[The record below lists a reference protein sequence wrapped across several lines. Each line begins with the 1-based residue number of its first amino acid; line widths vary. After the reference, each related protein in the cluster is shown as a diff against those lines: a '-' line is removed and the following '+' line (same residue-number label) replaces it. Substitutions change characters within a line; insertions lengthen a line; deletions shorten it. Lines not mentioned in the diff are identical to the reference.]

1 MFVSYC
7 VDDIFSHSGFVSF
20 MNTTPTAPRKGFYE
34 YFVVGFCL
42 AALFLCACPVF
53 VPVLLA
59 QPGMEERKLRM
70 AESYEQSGDIRSA
83 SRIYQELYETNK
95 AQQAYFDGVTRTLLA
110 LNQPASLLP
119 LVDEQIVRAPQNS
132 LRSTEL
138 QALKGDLLWKTGKT
152 TQAEE
157 AWKNALATA
166 PAVQQAYV
174 LIARAQAANRAFELA
189 IATLLQAR
197 TRLASAVLFSD
208 DLSQFYGAVGNF
220 TAGAQETLVFLKQTN
235 NLNTAQGRISAYL
248 ISPKGIEQTRDVLE
262 KATTAEPNNFLLQR
276 LYAWVLREMKDYN
289 RALDITQRLDNMLN
303 AQGRELLMF
312 AEKAR
317 QERYFDAALKGYG
330 LVIDK
335 GRLNPN
341 ALSAFYGYARTMENR
356 LEDAKTTGTTFSE
369 TELNGIITRYRAV
382 AADYPGTQY
391 AAESQYRIARITLDN
406 LKKPDAAEQEFIKL
420 VQLYR
425 AFPIAARGSV
435 DLGQLY
441 VQQNRMDK
449 AAETFRTTLQT
460 FARMRSECDEAE
472 FRLAE
477 LEYFSGNLD
486 SADRRFA
493 KLAANTNAD
502 IANDAL
508 ERLALLEQKRT
519 PDGEAA
525 VKRFASAELLEKQEK
540 LDEAIAAYTSL
551 ASTVKPNAPHANIG
565 EQALLK
571 AGSIELR
578 RKRYEVAGKLF
589 AQLLEQF
596 PEGTLGDFAMMY
608 QADALALQGRKD
620 DAIQLYTQALARFSR
635 STLLQQI
642 RLKIRKLRGDA

>member
-1 MFVSYC
+1 MFVSYG
-7 VDDIFSHSGFVSF
+7 VHDIFIHNGFCVL
-20 MNTTPTAPRKGFYE
+20 MNTMSNALCKRYGA
-34 YFVVGFCL
+34 VL
-42 AALFLCACPVF
+42 AVLFLCAFQVF
-53 VPVLLA
+53 APVLLA
-59 QPGMEERKLRM
+59 QPGTEERKLRM

-83 SRIYQELYETNK
+83 SRIYQELYEANK
-95 AQQAYFDGVTRTLLA
+95 AQQAYFDGVVRTLTA

-119 LVDEQIVRAPQNS
+119 LVDEQIARTPQTI

-157 AWKNALATA
+157 TWKNALATA
-166 PAVQQAYV
+166 PVVQQAFV
-174 LIARAQAANRAFELA
+174 TIARAQSTNRAFELA
-189 IATLLQAR
+189 ITTLLQAR
-197 TRLASAVLFSD
+197 SRLAAPTVFSD
-208 DLSQFYGAVGNF
+208 DLSQLYGAVGNF
-220 TAGAQETLVFLKQTN
+220 AAGAQEALTFLKQTS
-235 NLNTAQGRISAYL
+235 NLNTAHGRISAYL
-248 ISPKGIEQTRDVLE
+248 ISPKGVEQTREVLE
-262 KATTAEPNNFLLQR
+262 KATTAEPNNFLYQR
-276 LYAWVLREMKDYN
+276 LYAWILREMKDYN

-317 QERYFDAALKGYG
+317 QERYFDAALKAYG

-341 ALSAFYGYARTMENR
+341 ALSAFYGYARAMESR
-356 LEDAKTTGTTFSE
+356 LEDAKTAGTTFSE
-369 TELNGIITRYRAV
+369 TELNSIISRYRAV

-406 LKKPDAAEQEFIKL
+406 LKKPEAAEQEFIKL
-420 VQLYR
+420 VQQYR

-441 VQQNRMDK
+441 TQQNRLDK
-449 AAETFRTTLQT
+449 AAETFRATLLT

-477 LEYFSGNLD
+477 LEYFGGNLD

-519 PDGEAA
+519 PDGEEA
-525 VKRFASAELLEKQEK
+525 VRNFAKAELLEKQEK
-540 LDEAIAAYTSL
+540 FDEALAGYTSL
-551 ASTVKPNAPHANIG
+551 TSLIKPNAAHANIG
-565 EQALLK
+565 EQALIR
-571 AGSIELR
+571 AGNIELR
-578 RKRYEVAGKLF
+578 RKRYDAAGKF
-589 AQLLEQF
+589 FSRLLEQF
-596 PEGTLGDFAMMY
+596 PEGTMGDFAMMNH
-608 QADALALQGRKD
+608 ADALALQGRKD
-620 DAIQLYTQALARFSR
+620 DAIQMYTQALARFPR